1 MLVDSGLGATP
12 PWGRLRSV
20 AEEDSFPVEWRLEVS
35 VPRQLFVDRVLPFTM
50 HSVVVP
56 QAPVMARAPPVADVA
71 TTVEISHAE
80 EAATLDAEIAG
91 LQMDE

>member
-1 MLVDSGLGATP
+1 MYWAGQHTLVIIAKVGCKQKALFTKQTC
-12 PWGRLRSV
+12 
-20 AEEDSFPVEWRLEVS
+20 SFRKPTINGGHG
-35 VPRQLFVDRVLPFTM
+35 PAKFD
-50 HSVVVP
+50 P
-56 QAPVMARAPPVADVA
+56 QAPVMARAPPAADVA

>member
-1 MLVDSGLGATP
+1 MLVAAGG
-12 PWGRLRSV
+12 
-20 AEEDSFPVEWRLEVS
+20 
-35 VPRQLFVDRVLPFTM
+35 
-50 HSVVVP
+50 VVP
-56 QAPVMARAPPVADVA
+56 PPVADVA